1 MRPLINGR
9 WFRYPEATET
19 SEARCSRWAQ
29 GRCSMASS
37 KGGKTLI
44 SDAPLSESS
53 ASTKSRALDIFG
65 EMRESTPELRAAYP
79 CAFERLPETT
89 VCSMEFYHAWATF
102 LTE

>member
-1 MRPLINGR
+1 
-9 WFRYPEATET
+9 
-19 SEARCSRWAQ
+19 
-29 GRCSMASS
+29 MASS

-89 VCSMEFYHAWATF
+89 VCSREFYHAWATF